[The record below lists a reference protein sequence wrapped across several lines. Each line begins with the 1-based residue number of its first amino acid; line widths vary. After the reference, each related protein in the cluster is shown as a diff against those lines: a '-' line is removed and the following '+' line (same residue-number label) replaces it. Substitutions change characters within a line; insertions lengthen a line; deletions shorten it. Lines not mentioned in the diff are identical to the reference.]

1 MSSSVFRFALAP
13 LLALLLMLA
22 GSERLLDV
30 ALHNPLLAYANNYDM
45 IRLEACHQ
53 VWPADP
59 AIALDRGT
67 PEAPIRFYTRDRHL
81 DTTCFHSSALLFT
94 TAGLGLAEVWRLLSN
109 SQLLDLQMIGLAA
122 ALTLLITG
130 WLATLYF
137 LRRRCKTALVG
148 HALVFAAVMCDPGIT
163 LYLSTF
169 YSEFAA
175 AYFLYLSLL
184 GLVVLA
190 LENWCLRWSVPCLA
204 GLVGLALSKPQH
216 LPLALLMG
224 AMMALYV
231 GQRRRFTLAAVLLGS
246 VVLPAL
252 LTATPTWTARDEPMA
267 WANKANVLMAL
278 LSTAP
283 EAQRSDILHA
293 LQLPDDCR
301 RLASGNWRTLDLAHR
316 ATCPEAGE
324 LRYQHLVGLLA
335 REPSLPLALVTA
347 AIPRTQKWLI
357 GRLGQVE
364 GRDRGR
370 ASEYEWSLSEPIM
383 MLSQRGYIAFFCAP
397 LVAALVVYGWHL
409 FHRRLPNNRLLGATL
424 LAVMQW
430 AVVVIAVIGDGFV
443 DMDKHAHLAGALLL
457 AQVCLWISCLPMH
470 KLLHKIRSLPT
481 DSST

>member
-1 MSSSVFRFALAP
+1 MSGSVFRFAAVP
-13 LLALLLMLA
+13 LLTLLLMLA
-22 GSERLLDV
+22 GTERLLSFV
-30 ALHNPLLAYANNYDM
+30 LHKPLLAYANSYDM

-53 VWPADP
+53 IWPADP

-81 DTTCFHSSALLFT
+81 DTTCFYSSALLFT
-94 TAGLGLAEVWRLLSN
+94 TAGALLAEVWLPLSN
-109 SQLLDLQMIGLAA
+109 SKLLDLQIIGLAT
-122 ALTLLITG
+122 ALILLITG

-137 LRRRCKTALVG
+137 LRRQCKAALLG

-175 AYFLYLSLL
+175 VYFLYISLL
-184 GLVVLA
+184 GLVMLA
-190 LENWCLRWSVPCLA
+190 LENWRLRWSAPCLV
-204 GLVGLALSKPQH
+204 GLIGLALSKPQH

-224 AMMALYV
+224 VMIALYL
-231 GQRRRFTLAAVLLGS
+231 GQQRRFTLAAVLLGG

-252 LTATPTWTARDEPMA
+252 LTATPAWTARDEPMA
-267 WANKANVLMAL
+267 WANKVNLLMAL

-301 RLASGNWRTLDLAHR
+301 RLASGSWRTLDLTHR

-324 LRYQHLVGLLA
+324 LRYPHLVGLFV
-335 REPSLPLALVTA
+335 REPSLLLSLVTTA
-347 AIPRTQKWLI
+347 VPRTQKWVI

-370 ASEYEWSLSEPIM
+370 AAEYRWSLSEPIM
-383 MLSQRGYIAFFCAP
+383 LLSQRGYITFFCAP
-397 LVAALVVYGWHL
+397 LVVVLIVYGWHL
-409 FHRRLPNNRLLGATL
+409 SSRRLPNNLLLGATL
-424 LAVMQW
+424 LVVMQW
-430 AVVVIAVIGDGFV
+430 AVVVIAVVGDGFV
-443 DMDKHAHLAGALLL
+443 DMDKHTHLAGALLL
-457 AQVCLWISCLPMH
+457 AQGCLWIGYLPIH
-470 KLLHKIRSLPT
+470 RLLHKIRSLPT
-481 DSST
+481 DSAT